1 MIGDEVRVARA
12 RRKVSRAA
20 LADLTGLSAKTIQRI
35 ENGERPADVSQ
46 MAIICEALE
55 ESINRTNGSRRCTR
69 RGLTNASPPPKLKR

>member
-1 MIGDEVRVARA
+1 MDINLLNEMIGDEVRVARA

-55 ESINRTNGSRRCTR
+55 ESITELMGRAVARVED
-69 RGLTNASPPPKLKR
+69 